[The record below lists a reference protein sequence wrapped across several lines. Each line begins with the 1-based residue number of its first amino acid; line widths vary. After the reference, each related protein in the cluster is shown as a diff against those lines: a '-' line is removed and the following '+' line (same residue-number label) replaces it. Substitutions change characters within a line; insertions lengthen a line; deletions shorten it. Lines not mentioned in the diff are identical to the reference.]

1 MRLSPRESAATMDG
15 AMRKELET
23 LTALQTQDA
32 LLRTLQER
40 LERLQTQEQNLLATL
55 AEEEQA
61 FQEERRKLEDLRRL
75 GRERAAEADDLDVQI
90 RKYEKQLKE
99 GLISFKEME
108 ALREMVQHSRQRM
121 EELED
126 EALELFDRV
135 EAEEAA
141 LEKRATTY
149 EKWKRRIEEELA
161 ELRREMDGRRA
172 ELEAAQG
179 KRRELAQGV
188 EPALLEHYERLL
200 RAYENPLVP
209 VRGGR
214 CAGCNLQL
222 SEITLE
228 RVREGREIVACE
240 SCMRILYAV

>member
-1 MRLSPRESAATMDG
+1 MDD

-23 LTALQTQDA
+23 LTALQTQDT

-40 LERLQTQEQNLLATL
+40 LERFQAQERSLLETL
-55 AEEEQA
+55 AEEERS
-61 FQEERRKLEDLRRL
+61 FQEEQRKLEDLRRL
-75 GRERAAEADDLDVQI
+75 SRERAAAADDLDVQI
-90 RKYEKQLKE
+90 RKYEKQLDE
-99 GLISFKEME
+99 GLVSFKEME

-135 EAEEAA
+135 EAEEAT
-141 LEKRATTY
+141 LEKRAATY

-161 ELRREMDGRRA
+161 ELRREMEAQRA
-172 ELEAAQG
+172 KLEEAQG
-179 KRRELAQGV
+179 ERRRLAQGV

-200 RAYENPLVP
+200 RDYENPVVP

-214 CAGCNLQL
+214 CAGCSLQL

-228 RVREGREIVACE
+228 RVREGREIVTCE